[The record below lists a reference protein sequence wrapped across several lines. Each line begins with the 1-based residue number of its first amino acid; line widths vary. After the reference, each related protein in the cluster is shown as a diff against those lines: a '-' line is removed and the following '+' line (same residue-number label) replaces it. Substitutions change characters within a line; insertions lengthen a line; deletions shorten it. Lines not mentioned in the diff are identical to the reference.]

1 MLIRFSQKITDALI
15 KYEAHAYQQGD
26 VSDAVIE
33 AISLHIFFE
42 ELVLLGTNYNI
53 GSTNKFQDK
62 DVCFKFAFPLL
73 LTLIGSPLMLTE
85 KKIKANKKLNKI
97 VEGSFNKALQ
107 NKVSPDKCIAI
118 GLNFTIENDKIHIGD
133 YLQKSLMIRK

>member
-1 MLIRFSQKITDALI
+1 M
-15 KYEAHAYQQGD
+15 
-26 VSDAVIE
+26 
-33 AISLHIFFE
+33 
-42 ELVLLGTNYNI
+42 
-53 GSTNKFQDK
+53 
-62 DVCFKFAFPLL
+62 CFKFAFPLL

-133 YLQKSLMIRK
+133 YLQKSLMIKNSSY